1 MGWKKKPNLA
11 QYGEGNWDNFV
22 KKGSNL
28 TAEKAMRIAFA
39 NSDITFFF
47 FCRETIV
54 LDKDPAVKYGP
65 FNAGDA
71 VFFTGVP
78 WYGGAPQCDSYEK
91 TGVSTIYINPQ
102 DNQQFQ
108 EIGDYELAEGA
119 PAIDVVCIF
128 AGNYATNTIPMLRA
142 NNNVPPT
149 DKPFNPNIQSVL
161 SSGLVKTLQG
171 KGIHSNL
178 SVIQ

>member
-22 KKGSNL
+22 KKVSNL

-39 NSDITFFF
+39 NSGITFFF
-47 FCRETIV
+47 FCREAIV

-108 EIGDYELAEGA
+108 EIGDYVLAEGA

-128 AGNYATNTIPMLRA
+128 AGNYATKTIPMLRA

-161 SSGLVKTLQG
+161 SSGLVKTLQA